1 VAKQLGLLHE
11 LVPKAARI
19 AVLLNP
25 RTAISAETTLQAVQ
39 EAARALQLEIQVL
52 KTGSVDEIDA
62 AFAAQ
67 RRSRRSPLSSRQPRP
82 NPRSRSVR
90 GRAGKAR
97 GAGAAFL
104 DTAACEHAAATG
116 AGSTAVGL
124 NANATGTV
132 ATAYGNS
139 AIANGDN
146 ATATG
151 AFSPANGISAT
162 ATGADSF
169 ANGSAATATGA

>member
-1 VAKQLGLLHE
+1 MRGWIAGLVLI
-11 LVPKAARI
+11 LTTPVWAADPI
-19 AVLLNP
+19 VTAVLLNP

-132 ATAYGNS
+132 S
-139 AIANGDN
+139 L
-146 ATATG
+146 
-151 AFSPANGISAT
+151 ANGISAT